1 MSAALRDAPKTVKT
15 RPGSP
20 RHPHAG
26 GTQPYSRHVN
36 PNRRP
41 YRRPSAF
48 PWWLWVVAP
57 LLVIGMVAVLLVVT

>member
-1 MSAALRDAPKTVKT
+1 MVFSIAGSDPALSTT
-15 RPGSP
+15 RGSY
-20 RHPHAG
+20 G
-26 GTQPYSRHVN
+26 QQVN

-57 LLVIGMVAVLLVVT
+57 LAVIGVVLVLLKVA